1 MSLEIKSDF
10 AFDFGQVQK
19 APEVPQFRACCHG
32 PVQILEDIAKAI
44 REGNASREIVSERLS
59 IALDKLP
66 TTITTED
73 GQALTAG
80 FKALNEAMVSKPGFA
95 EAQKAV
101 AFSESVVN
109 LHVQAAQYGPHPT
122 PQQSAQLG
130 EMAMKVN
137 ALAQEQ
143 VTSSNASPVFSEV
156 QARAESYIKQAQDA
170 NPLFGLTMTSAS
182 TPEVKPQIEPA
193 KTGSWN
199 EPTKDAV
206 VEQKPSAGREVV
218 KTPEVTPKE
227 RTSEAVKVTVPET
240 VKVARSEVSVE
251 PRKPTSE
258 PQVQRVETVER
269 RQASSVD
276 TTVAKVVAPAVS
288 SPAPVQQQVSVAPSS
303 SVTRSVSPPSQPAAP
318 SVSQRSAVQTSSG
331 SGVPSSVRSGA
342 VSSSARIVTPSTV
355 TGSRAVQRVAPGGS
369 AQVRAGSVARTGTIA
384 STNSAS
390 TRAGQVVRT
399 AAGRAPGEQIGR
411 SGALRGRGSAAS
423 QAQREQSS
431 QRLMRG
437 ARPDGVNRI
446 GREKGISPEGRVVVN
461 ARVSLAPPVQRIA
474 TMLAQLRAL
483 SPKELK
489 AIRLGRHDRPNELQ
503 MALAIRDRVQK
514 IVERIKGL
522 PLKELVKMK
531 DLKID
536 AKTMKGVKKALN
548 PAQREMLAR
557 REVRFLIRDLAVRL
571 QSFINPRSMLFKRL
585 TTELTLADLERLV
598 SMLGGNRA
606 VRGLRKKH
614 KAGEVTQVFESDISN
629 SFLSQLAS
637 AAYGPAAGG
646 DAGGSDES
654 SPATGG
660 AGVESGTEAS
670 TEETTLVADGAVPT
684 ATLSTFIMKEETVGN
699 SM

>member
-1 MSLEIKSDF
+1 MKVS
-10 AFDFGQVQK
+10 
-19 APEVPQFRACCHG
+19 
-32 PVQILEDIAKAI
+32 DIAKSQG
-44 REGNASREIVSERLS
+44 ENSSS
-59 IALDKLP
+59 SP
-66 TTITTED
+66 Y
-73 GQALTAG
+73 
-80 FKALNEAMVSKPGFA
+80 
-95 EAQKAV
+95 V
-101 AFSESVVN
+101 A
-109 LHVQAAQYGPHPT
+109 AA
-122 PQQSAQLG
+122 
-130 EMAMKVN
+130 
-137 ALAQEQ
+137 
-143 VTSSNASPVFSEV
+143 
-156 QARAESYIKQAQDA
+156 QARADGFIKQAHEA
-170 NPLFGLTMTSAS
+170 NPLFGLTMTSGVMQES
-182 TPEVKPQIEPA
+182 KPQSEPA
-193 KTGSWN
+193 KTGSWH

-227 RTSEAVKVTVPET
+227 RIPEAVKATVSET
-240 VKVARSEVSVE
+240 SQVARSEVSME
-251 PRKPTSE
+251 PRKTTSE
-258 PQVQRVETVER
+258 PQPQSVETVER
-269 RQASSVD
+269 RQASSVE
-276 TTVAKVVAPAVS
+276 TSVAKVASPAVS
-288 SPAPVQQQVSVAPSS
+288 SPAPAQQRASVAPSP
-303 SVTRSVSPPSQPAAP
+303 SVTRSVSTPAQPAAS
-318 SVSQRSAVQTSSG
+318 SVSQRPAVRPSSG
-331 SGVPSSVRSGA
+331 SGGSPSVRSVAG
-342 VSSSARIVTPSTV
+342 SSPARIVTPSTV

-384 STNSAS
+384 STTSAS

-489 AIRLGRHDRPNELQ
+489 AIRPDRHDRPKDLQ
-503 MALAIRDRVQK
+503 IALAIRDRVRK

-536 AKTMKGVKKALN
+536 AKTMKGVKEALN
-548 PAQREMLAR
+548 PAQREMLSR

-571 QSFINPRSMLFKRL
+571 QSFINPRSMLYKRL

-637 AAYGPAAGG
+637 AAYGAAAGG
-646 DAGGSDES
+646 DSGSSDES
-654 SPATGG
+654 STSMEG
-660 AGVESGTEAS
+660 SGTETATDAS
-670 TEETTLVADGAVPT
+670 PEETTLVADGAVPT
-684 ATLSTFIMKEETVGN
+684 ATLSTFIMKEESVGN

>member
-1 MSLEIKSDF
+1 MSDF
-10 AFDFGQVQK
+10 NKIFAQAQQTLETTHFRPCCQGSAQLLRGLAEAVREGTADSKTVERDVSDATGRLPVNVTEQDAAELTSAFATLKTAIASQQG
-19 APEVPQFRACCHG
+19 
-32 PVQILEDIAKAI
+32 LAKAHD
-44 REGNASREIVSERLS
+44 VV
-59 IALDKLP
+59 ALG
-66 TTITTED
+66 E
-73 GQALTAG
+73 ALTH
-80 FKALNEAMVSKPGFA
+80 
-95 EAQKAV
+95 
-101 AFSESVVN
+101 
-109 LHVQAAQYGPHPT
+109 LHVQVAQAGAHPT

-130 EMAMKVN
+130 ELAMKVSDIAKSQGEN
-137 ALAQEQ
+137 
-143 VTSSNASPVFSEV
+143 SSSSAYVAAA
-156 QARAESYIKQAQDA
+156 QARADGFIKQAHEA
-170 NPLFGLTMTSAS
+170 NPLFGLTMTSGVMQES
-182 TPEVKPQIEPA
+182 KPQSEPV

-227 RTSEAVKVTVPET
+227 RTPEAVKATVSET
-240 VKVARSEVSVE
+240 SKVARSEVSAE
-251 PRKPTSE
+251 PRKTTSE
-258 PQVQRVETVER
+258 PQAQRVETVER
-269 RQASSVD
+269 RQASSVE
-276 TTVAKVVAPAVS
+276 TSVAKVASPAVS
-288 SPAPVQQQVSVAPSS
+288 SPAPAQQRASVAPSP
-303 SVTRSVSPPSQPAAP
+303 SVTRSVSPPAQPAAS
-318 SVSQRSAVQTSSG
+318 SVSQRPAVRPSSG
-331 SGVPSSVRSGA
+331 SGGSPSVRSGA
-342 VSSSARIVTPSTV
+342 GSSPARIVTPSTV

-369 AQVRAGSVARTGTIA
+369 AQVRAGSVARTGTIT
-384 STNSAS
+384 STTSAS

-483 SPKELK
+483 SSKELK
-489 AIRLGRHDRPNELQ
+489 AIRPDRHDRPKDLQ
-503 MALAIRDRVQK
+503 IALAIRDRVRK

-536 AKTMKGVKKALN
+536 AKTMKGVKEALN

-571 QSFINPRSMLFKRL
+571 QSFINPRSMLYKRL

-654 SPATGG
+654 SPSTGG
-660 AGVESGTEAS
+660 AGAETETDAS
-670 TEETTLVADGAVPT
+670 TETTLVADGAVPT

-699 SM
+699 SMP

>member
-1 MSLEIKSDF
+1 MSIEIKSDF
-10 AFDFGQVQK
+10 TFDFAQVQK
-19 APEVPQFRACCHG
+19 APETPQFRACCHG
-32 PVQILEDIAKAI
+32 IVQILQDTAEAI
-44 REGNASREIVSERLS
+44 REGNASPEIVSERLS

-66 TTITTED
+66 TTITNED
-73 GQALTAG
+73 GQALTVG
-80 FKALNEAMVSKPGFA
+80 FKALNEAMVSKPGF
-95 EAQKAV
+95 EGAQKA
-101 AFSESVVN
+101 ATFSESVVH
-109 LHVQAAQYGPHPT
+109 LHTQAAQYGPHPT

-182 TPEVKPQIEPA
+182 TPEAKPQIEPA

-218 KTPEVTPKE
+218 KTPDVTPKE
-227 RTSEAVKVTVPET
+227 RAPEPGKASVSETSKVTL
-240 VKVARSEVSVE
+240 SEVSME
-251 PRKPTSE
+251 PRKSTSE
-258 PQVQRVETVER
+258 PQAQRVETVER
-269 RQASSVD
+269 RQASSVE
-276 TTVAKVVAPAVS
+276 TSVAKVASPAVS
-288 SPAPVQQQVSVAPSS
+288 SPAPAQQRASVAPSP
-303 SVTRSVSPPSQPAAP
+303 SVTRSVSPPAQPAAS
-318 SVSQRSAVQTSSG
+318 SVSQRPAVRPSSG
-331 SGVPSSVRSGA
+331 SGGSPSVRPGA
-342 VSSSARIVTPSTV
+342 GSSPARIVTPSTV

-384 STNSAS
+384 STTSAS

-437 ARPDGVNRI
+437 ARSDGVNRI

-483 SPKELK
+483 SSKELK
-489 AIRLGRHDRPNELQ
+489 AIRPDRHDRPKDLQ
-503 MALAIRDRVQK
+503 IALAIRDRVRK

-536 AKTMKGVKKALN
+536 AKTMKGVKEALN

-571 QSFINPRSMLFKRL
+571 QSFINPRSMLYKRL

-614 KAGEVTQVFESDISN
+614 KAGEVTQVLESDISN

-654 SPATGG
+654 SPVSGG

>member
-1 MSLEIKSDF
+1 MPDFTFDF
-10 AFDFGQVQK
+10 AQVEK
-19 APEVPQFRACCHG
+19 APETPQFRACCHG
-32 PVQILEDIAKAI
+32 TVQILEDIAEAI
-44 REGNASREIVSERLS
+44 REGKARPEIVSERLS
-59 IALDKLP
+59 TALDKLP
-66 TTITTED
+66 TTITND
-73 GQALTAG
+73 DSQALTAV
-80 FKALNEAMVSKPGFA
+80 FNALKGAMASMPGLA

-227 RTSEAVKVTVPET
+227 RTPEAVKATVSET
-240 VKVARSEVSVE
+240 SKVARSEVSAE
-251 PRKPTSE
+251 PRKTTSE
-258 PQVQRVETVER
+258 PQAQRVETVER
-269 RQASSVD
+269 RQASSVE
-276 TTVAKVVAPAVS
+276 TSVAKVASPAVS
-288 SPAPVQQQVSVAPSS
+288 SPAPAQQRASVAPSP
-303 SVTRSVSPPSQPAAP
+303 SVTRSVSPPSQSAAS
-318 SVSQRSAVQTSSG
+318 SVSQRPAVRPSSG
-331 SGVPSSVRSGA
+331 SGGSPSVRSGA
-342 VSSSARIVTPSTV
+342 GSSPARIVTPSTV

-384 STNSAS
+384 STTSAS

-489 AIRLGRHDRPNELQ
+489 AIRLGRHDRPKDLQ
-503 MALAIRDRVQK
+503 IALAIRDRVQR

-536 AKTMKGVKKALN
+536 AKTMKGVKEALN

-571 QSFINPRSMLFKRL
+571 QSFINPRSMLYKRL

-646 DAGGSDES
+646 DAGGSDEA
-654 SPATGG
+654 SPSTGG
-660 AGVESGTEAS
+660 AGAETETDAS
-670 TEETTLVADGAVPT
+670 TETTLVADGAVPT

>member
-1 MSLEIKSDF
+1 
-10 AFDFGQVQK
+10 
-19 APEVPQFRACCHG
+19 
-32 PVQILEDIAKAI
+32 
-44 REGNASREIVSERLS
+44 
-59 IALDKLP
+59 
-66 TTITTED
+66 
-73 GQALTAG
+73 
-80 FKALNEAMVSKPGFA
+80 MVSKPGF
-95 EAQKAV
+95 EGAQKAV

-109 LHVQAAQYGPHPT
+109 LHVQAAQYGSHPT
-122 PQQSAQLG
+122 PEQSARLG
-130 EMAMKVN
+130 EMAMKVS

-143 VTSSNASPVFSEV
+143 VSTSNSSSLVSEV
-156 QARAESYIKQAQDA
+156 RARAESFIKQAQDV
-170 NPLFGLTMTSAS
+170 NPLFGLTMTSAA
-182 TPEVKPQIEPA
+182 TPEVKPQAEPA
-193 KTGSWN
+193 KTSTWHAPSK
-199 EPTKDAV
+199 EAV

-218 KTPEVTPKE
+218 KSPEVMPKE
-227 RTSEAVKVTVPET
+227 RAPEPVKVTVPET

-276 TTVAKVVAPAVS
+276 TTVAKVVSPAVS

-303 SVTRSVSPPSQPAAP
+303 SVTRSVSPPSQPAAS

-342 VSSSARIVTPSTV
+342 VSSSARFVTPSTV

-369 AQVRAGSVARTGTIA
+369 GNVRASSVARNGTTGT
-384 STNSAS
+384 TNRNAA
-390 TRAGQVVRT
+390 RVGKVVR
-399 AAGRAPGEQIGR
+399 AAGGRSPGEQIRR
-411 SGALRGRGSAAS
+411 SGVLRGRGSSAS
-423 QAQREQSS
+423 QVQREQLSP
-431 QRLMRG
+431 RLMRG
-437 ARPDGVNRI
+437 ARPDGVNRM
-446 GREKGISPEGRVVVN
+446 GREKGISPEGRVVVD
-461 ARVSLAPPVQRIA
+461 ARVSISSPVQRIA
-474 TMLAQLRAL
+474 TMVAQLRAL

-489 AIRLGRHDRPNELQ
+489 AIRLGRHDRPKEVE

-536 AKTMKGVKKALN
+536 AKTLKGAKEPLN

-571 QSFINPRSMLFKRL
+571 QSFINPRSMLYKRL

-606 VRGLRKKH
+606 VKGLRKKH

-637 AAYGPAAGG
+637 AAYGPAAAG

-654 SPATGG
+654 SPSIGG
-660 AGVESGTEAS
+660 SGAETETEAS
-670 TEETTLVADGAVPT
+670 TDTTLVADGAVPT

-699 SM
+699 SMEGLLKHQ